1 MVQQERNPTLRAGA
15 VVTWARFLSGG
26 GFTKVLMMTLDIIPI
41 PAFRD
46 NYIWLLQRDR
56 HAVVVD
62 PGDAAPVLAALQE
75 RQLTLDAILIT
86 HHHDDHI
93 GGVAELLAHTRAS
106 VYAPRREL
114 YPFPHQP
121 VSEGDWIDLTTLGIR
136 LNVLETPGHTAGHV
150 VYYGANSLFCG
161 DTLFGCGC
169 GRLFE
174 GSCQQL
180 YQSLQRIAA
189 LPADTHIYCAHEY
202 TQHNIRFARLLDPDN
217 PALIERAQSVDR
229 LRARGLPSLP
239 STLGSELA
247 TNPFLR
253 CDSAP
258 IRAATM
264 QCDDIDTSNA
274 VSVFCAIRNMRN
286 AF

>member
-1 MVQQERNPTLRAGA
+1 
-15 VVTWARFLSGG
+15 
-26 GFTKVLMMTLDIIPI
+26 MMTLDIIPI

-62 PGDAAPVLAALQE
+62 PGDAAPVLAALQA
-75 RQLTLDAILIT
+75 RQLALDAILIT

-93 GGVAELLAHTRAS
+93 GGVAELLTHTRAA
-106 VYAPRREL
+106 VYAPRREH

-121 VSEGDWIDLTTLGIR
+121 VSEDDWVDLPTLDIR
-136 LNVLETPGHTAGHV
+136 LQVLETPGHTAGHV

-180 YQSLQRIAA
+180 YQSLQRLAA
-189 LPADTHIYCAHEY
+189 LPAETRVYCAHEY

-217 PALIERAQSVDR
+217 PALIERAQNVDR
-229 LRARGLPSLP
+229 LRLENRPSLP
-239 STLGSELA
+239 STIDTERA

-253 CDSAP
+253 CDSSS
-258 IRAATM
+258 IRTAA
-264 QCDDIDTSNA
+264 QQHDIDASDTVA
-274 VSVFCAIRNMRN
+274 VFCAIRNMRN